1 MDKKAFG
8 QKLRNIRK
16 LRKLTQEA
24 LAEAIDIDL
33 RQVVRLE
40 AGECLPSLENFI
52 KLTRVLEVTPNE
64 LLNLKP
70 ENQIKSDIYDLLSL
84 AKDDQL
90 VLIKEL
96 ILAIM

>member
-40 AGECLPSLENFI
+40 AGECQPS
-52 KLTRVLEVTPNE
+52 
-64 LLNLKP
+64 
-70 ENQIKSDIYDLLSL
+70 
-84 AKDDQL
+84 
-90 VLIKEL
+90 
-96 ILAIM
+96 